1 MFKEGI
7 DLKLIECV
15 CALFSDMDYTFPE
28 GEYKIKI
35 SNNKYHLNSKK
46 VVLLRTKRFEL
57 NEELKQ
63 FYKSLKMKNENL
75 VQRFPY
81 LEKRGLLLLEEYFTI
96 FLKDYCKND
105 EKEKRIKDMIDS
117 YYCIYIILEY
127 NYDGTKAKIF
137 DYIKEIRDEKSD
149 KKVKQIYFSIID
161 EFYKSIIILRSP
173 FINITDINFRNIDGM
188 FSFFC
193 LEDST
198 VLTKTRFFRFDFY
211 EPKMDESKNIQEFFD
226 KDENIP
232 IEDLFMAKAKVYERL
247 HNYSMSI
254 IHAVIALEV
263 VVPKFI
269 NEHLKSKGVN
279 SESIVDF
286 DNKFGLSV
294 RVKAILKI
302 ILPESF
308 HEDITKVGTI
318 INFRNKIMHKGIT
331 NDFFREINVKE
342 LIDSSESLILEL
354 KKIT

>member
-1 MFKEGI
+1 MKF
-7 DLKLIECV
+7 IECV
-15 CALFSDMDYTFPE
+15 CALFSQMDYTFPE
-28 GEYKIKI
+28 GEYRIKI
-35 SNNKYHLNSKK
+35 SDKKYHLCSKK
-46 VVLLRTKRFEL
+46 VVLLKTKRFKV
-57 NEELKQ
+57 NEELKE
-63 FYKSLKMKNENL
+63 FYKSLESNKKYF

-81 LEKRGLLLLEEYFTI
+81 SEERGILLLEEYFTI

-105 EKEKRIKDMIDS
+105 EMEKRIRDMIDF
-117 YYCIYIILEY
+117 YYYVYIIIEY
-127 NYDGTKAKIF
+127 GYNGAKENVI
-137 DYIKEIRDEKSD
+137 DYINKVRGEKSD
-149 KKVKQIYFSIID
+149 KKVKQIYFSVID
-161 EFYKSIIILRSP
+161 EFYKYIIILRSP
-173 FINITDINFRNIDGM
+173 FINITDINYRNIDGM
-188 FSFFC
+188 FC
-193 LEDST
+193 YYCWEDWT
-198 VLTKTRFFRFDFY
+198 IITKARYIRFDYY

-226 KDENIP
+226 KDENIL

-254 IHAVIALEV
+254 IHAVIALEI

-269 NEHLKSKGVN
+269 NKYLKSKGVN
-279 SESIVDF
+279 SESIEDF

-308 HEDITKVGTI
+308 HEDINKVGTI

-354 KKIT
+354 KKRK